1 MSIVE
6 MKQKFKVFWNE
17 FVYGGHLLSLGGVSV
32 ISATAILLDLKITLD
47 CLFIVY
53 LTSQIIYSYDRY
65 KEFEIDFFCNPE
77 RTLYLEKYVEK
88 IPIYIAIYILSV
100 IIILLL
106 LKNYIALIY
115 WIFLIFLGLL
125 YGIFFKKATEKIIG
139 FKNYFVSLMWVLLV
153 VFFIIYYNHS
163 FSLSLF
169 LMCFFI
175 FLRYFIHESFVDI
188 KDIESDEKENL
199 RTLPII
205 FGEKKLINILKIIN
219 ILSFFPIICGVYLN
233 FFPIYSLILLLIIPY
248 TLYNFKKLFEPKIN
262 KTFLYNVL
270 ADGEFILWIVFLG
283 NFYLLNY
290 FSHIITNFL

>member
-1 MSIVE
+1 
-6 MKQKFKVFWNE
+6 MKKKINEFWNE

-32 ISATAILLDLKITLD
+32 VSATAILLGLKITLD

-65 KEFEIDFFCNPE
+65 KEFENDSFCNPE

-88 IPIYIAIYILSV
+88 IPIYIIIYILCV
-100 IIILLL
+100 IIILFLL
-106 LKNYIALIY
+106 NNYIALIY
-115 WIFLIFLGLL
+115 WICLIFLGLL

-139 FKNYFVSLMWVLLV
+139 FKNFFVSLMWVLLV
-153 VFFIIYYNHS
+153 VFFMIYYNHS
-163 FSLSLF
+163 FSLSVF

-199 RTLPII
+199 RTLPIVL
-205 FGEKKLINILKIIN
+205 GEKKLIKFLKLIN
-219 ILSFFPIICGVYLN
+219 ILSIFPMIYGVYLS
-233 FFPIYSLILLLIIPY
+233 FFPTYSLLLLLIIPY
-248 TLYNFKKLFEPKIN
+248 TSYYFKKLFEPKTN
-262 KTFLYNVL
+262 KAFLYNVL

-283 NFYLLNY
+283 NFYILNY
-290 FSHIITNFL
+290 FSIMINNLFIALN